1 MSQRQPTLS
10 ELFLDFFW
18 PNRCPFCGEI
28 IAPQQHCCPDCLAS
42 FPPPP
47 DVFVPLLDA
56 AFAFTTYTP
65 EAARAIHLLK
75 FYNQPKLGA
84 VLAKLI
90 FRTFEQE
97 LADCRI
103 DCICATPMH
112 PKKQRERGYNQAE
125 RMATELARLCQLPC
139 LPLLEKTVQ
148 TSAQHTLSAEQRKHN
163 LRGSCRVA
171 LPDEVKEK
179 RILVVDDVI
188 TTGATMNEAAHALRQ
203 SGAAWVGGISFAHP
217 SLEDEYAFSKD
228 IASIS
233 TKKIAHTS
241 KI

>member
-171 LPDEVKEK
+171 LPDKVKE
-179 RILVVDDVI
+179 
-188 TTGATMNEAAHALRQ
+188 
-203 SGAAWVGGISFAHP
+203 GAAAAIPMKHMGEP
-217 SLEDEYAFSKD
+217 ED
-228 IASIS
+228 IANLAAFLASDQARYI
-233 TKKIAHTS
+233 TGEVIRVDGGLAM
-241 KI
+241 